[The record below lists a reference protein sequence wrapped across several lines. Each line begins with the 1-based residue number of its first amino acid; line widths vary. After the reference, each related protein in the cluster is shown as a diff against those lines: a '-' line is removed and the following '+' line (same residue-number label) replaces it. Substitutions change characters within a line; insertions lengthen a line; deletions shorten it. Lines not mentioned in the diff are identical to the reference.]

1 MFTDF
6 WVTCS
11 PYPPSPPTH
20 THTHTS
26 AGDLVLMDAGCEYYG
41 YVSDV
46 TRTWPVSGKF
56 SPAQRDLY
64 EAVLRVKQKS
74 IQVCVCVYIHV
85 RDIGTHIVS
94 FPGLPWL
101 QF

>member
-11 PYPPSPPTH
+11 PYPPLPPYTHTHTHPTH
-20 THTHTS
+20 THPTHTHTS

-74 IQVCVCVYIHV
+74 IQVCVCVHKLL
-85 RDIGTHIVS
+85 GM
-94 FPGLPWL
+94 
-101 QF
+101 

>member
-1 MFTDF
+1 MRRLDVYRLLGDLFTIPPLP
-6 WVTCS
+6 
-11 PYPPSPPTH
+11 PYTHTHTHPTH
-20 THTHTS
+20 THPTHTHTS

-74 IQVCVCVYIHV
+74 IQVCVC
-85 RDIGTHIVS
+85 T
-94 FPGLPWL
+94 
-101 QF
+101 